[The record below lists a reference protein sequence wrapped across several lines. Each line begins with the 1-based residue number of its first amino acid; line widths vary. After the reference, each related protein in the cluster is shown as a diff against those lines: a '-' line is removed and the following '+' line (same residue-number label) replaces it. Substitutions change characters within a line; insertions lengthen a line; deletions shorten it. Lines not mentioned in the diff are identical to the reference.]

1 MQAALAIMSSELFP
15 IVVPVD
21 FSDASWVA
29 LERALKLA
37 NSASAVHVVHV
48 LRPLSAM
55 EPGVAWGTIDDG
67 TREQAAKQ
75 RLATELKQ
83 RGHEGVEAKVL
94 FGEPA
99 RRVADYAE
107 EQGAPMVVV
116 SAFGHSG
123 IMRVLLGSV
132 AERVVR
138 LSKCDVLVVR
148 PSPGTATAL

>member
-1 MQAALAIMSSELFP
+1 MSNELFP
-15 IVVPVD
+15 IVVPID

-37 NSASAVHVVHV
+37 NNASAVHVVHV

-67 TREQAAKQ
+67 TREKAAKE
-75 RLATELKQ
+75 RLDRELNE

-132 AERVVR
+132 TERAVR

-148 PSPGTATAL
+148 PKPGTATAL

>member
-1 MQAALAIMSSELFP
+1 MSNDLFP

-21 FSDASWVA
+21 FSEASWVA
-29 LERALKLA
+29 LERALRLA
-37 NSASAVHVVHV
+37 NSASSVHVVHV

-67 TREQAAKQ
+67 TREKAALE
-75 RLATELKQ
+75 RLNRELNE
-83 RGHEGVEAKVL
+83 RGHEGVLAKVL

-107 EQGAPMVVV
+107 EQGAPMIVV

-138 LSKCDVLVVR
+138 LGKCDVLVVR
-148 PSPGTATAL
+148 PKAGTATGL